1 MMRLKYKATASPNP
15 AAMRSSRRKP
25 MQPTD
30 RSRAPDSVFL
40 EIFDK
45 NPVAIVVSNATGQ
58 IVFANAQSH
67 RLLGYEAG
75 ELIGMGIEQLAPE
88 NIRASHAHSR
98 EAFNRHPSA
107 RAMAG
112 RELTARRKDGGQ
124 FPVEIGLVPLT
135 LGGGDTLI
143 LASIVELTELK
154 RLEEEAKRRANEVT
168 LLYRLGLT
176 LAGGDDLYHA
186 LRAFANELKQVMSAD
201 AFHIGLY
208 DDETDVFSYSLFL
221 NLDEDVQPPSRKLR
235 EKPGL
240 ALEVIT
246 GRKTIYLEDMDD
258 PRVRRDH
265 HILVIVE
272 APIRSYLGI
281 PLLLDDRVIGIM
293 SVQSLQPGAYT
304 REQIRLLET
313 IAAQVAM
320 TIERSRL
327 FEQLQREL
335 AERRLLIEEL
345 ENKNAEL
352 ERFTYT
358 VSHDLKSPLVTIN
371 GFLGFLEQS
380 AVSGDMA
387 RFRKDKKRIEG
398 AVSRMQDMLGELL
411 ELSRL
416 GRVMNEPASIPFGD
430 LTRETL
436 ELVRGRVDERGVV
449 VYIQPDLPSVRVDKP
464 RLIEVMQ
471 NLLDNAAKY
480 MGAQAKPHIEV
491 GHQGVEDGKPIF
503 FVRDNGMGI
512 SPEHHERIFGLF
524 NKLDPV
530 SEGTGIGLALV
541 KRIIELHGGRIWVE
555 SQAGHG
561 ATFYFT
567 LPRG

>member
-1 MMRLKYKATASPNP
+1 MMRLNYKTTTSPNP
-15 AAMRSSRRKP
+15 VVRGLRRKP
-25 MQPTD
+25 MKSTD
-30 RSRAPDSVFL
+30 RSRAPDITFL
-40 EIFDK
+40 EIFNK
-45 NPVAIVVSNATGQ
+45 NPVAIVVSNETGQ
-58 IVFANAQSH
+58 VVFANAQSH
-67 RLLGYEAG
+67 SLLGYEAG
-75 ELIGMGIEQLAPE
+75 ELIGMGIDQLTPE
-88 NIRASHAHSR
+88 NSRASHAHSR
-98 EAFNRHPSA
+98 AAFNRHPSA

-112 RELTARRKDGGQ
+112 RELTARRKDGRL

-135 LGGGDTLI
+135 LGGDTLI

-168 LLYRLGLT
+168 LLYRLGLA

-186 LRAFANELKQVMSAD
+186 LRAFANELKQVISAD

-208 DDETDVFSYSLFL
+208 DEETDIFSYSLFL

-240 ALEVIT
+240 ALEVIS
-246 GRKTIYLEDMDD
+246 GRKTVYLEDMDD
-258 PRVRRDH
+258 PETRRNH
-265 HILVIVE
+265 HILVIVD

-281 PLLLDDRVIGIM
+281 PLVLNDRVIGIM
-293 SVQSLQPGAYT
+293 SVQSLQPEAYT

-320 TIERSRL
+320 TIEKSRL
-327 FEQLQREL
+327 LEQLQREL

-345 ENKNAEL
+345 ESKNAEL

-380 AVSGDMA
+380 AASGDME
-387 RFRKDKKRIEG
+387 RFRRDKKRIEG
-398 AVSRMQDMLGELL
+398 AVSRMQAMLGELL

-416 GRVMNEPASIPFGD
+416 GRIINEPASILFGD

-524 NKLDPV
+524 NKLDPT

-541 KRIIELHGGRIWVE
+541 KRIVELHEGRIWVE
-555 SQAGHG
+555 SEAGHG
-561 ATFYFT
+561 STFYFT

>member
-1 MMRLKYKATASPNP
+1 MMRLNYETTTSPNP
-15 AAMRSSRRKP
+15 AVRALRRKP
-25 MQPTD
+25 MKSTD
-30 RSRAPDSVFL
+30 RSRAPDITFL
-40 EIFDK
+40 EIFNK
-45 NPVAIVVSNATGQ
+45 NPVAIVVSNETGQ
-58 IVFANAQSH
+58 VVFANAQSH

-75 ELIGMGIEQLAPE
+75 ELIGMGIDQLTPE
-88 NIRASHAHSR
+88 NARASHARSR
-98 EAFNRHPSA
+98 AAFNRHPSA

-112 RELTARRKDGGQ
+112 RELTARRKDGGL

-135 LGGGDTLI
+135 LGGDTLI

-186 LRAFANELKQVMSAD
+186 LRAFANELKQVISAD

-208 DDETDVFSYSLFL
+208 DEETDIFSYSLFL
-221 NLDEDVQPPSRKLR
+221 NLNEDVQPPSRKLR

-240 ALEVIT
+240 ALEVIS
-246 GRKTIYLEDMDD
+246 GRKTVYLEDMDD
-258 PRVRRDH
+258 PETRRNH
-265 HILVIVE
+265 HILVIVD

-281 PLLLDDRVIGIM
+281 PLVLDDRVIGIM
-293 SVQSLQPGAYT
+293 SVQSLQPRAYT

-320 TIERSRL
+320 TIEKSRL
-327 FEQLQREL
+327 LEQLQREL

-380 AVSGDMA
+380 AASGDME
-387 RFRKDKKRIEG
+387 RFRRDKKRIEG
-398 AVSRMQDMLGELL
+398 AVSRMQAMLGELL

-416 GRVMNEPASIPFGD
+416 GRIINEPASILFGD

-491 GHQGVEDGKPIF
+491 GHHGVEDGKPIF

-524 NKLDPV
+524 NKLDPA

-541 KRIIELHGGRIWVE
+541 KRIVELHEGRIWVE
-555 SQAGHG
+555 SEAGHG
-561 ATFYFT
+561 STFYFT

>member
-1 MMRLKYKATASPNP
+1 MTRLNYKTTTSPNP
-15 AAMRSSRRKP
+15 VVRGLRRKP
-25 MQPTD
+25 MKSTD
-30 RSRAPDSVFL
+30 RSRAPDITFL
-40 EIFDK
+40 EIFNK
-45 NPVAIVVSNATGQ
+45 NPVAIVVSNETGQ
-58 IVFANAQSH
+58 VVFANAQSH
-67 RLLGYEAG
+67 SLLGYEAG
-75 ELIGMGIEQLAPE
+75 ELIGMGIDQLTPE
-88 NIRASHAHSR
+88 NSRASHAHSR
-98 EAFNRHPSA
+98 AAFNRHPSA

-112 RELTARRKDGGQ
+112 RELTARRKDGRL

-135 LGGGDTLI
+135 LGGDTLI

-168 LLYRLGLT
+168 LLYRLGLA

-186 LRAFANELKQVMSAD
+186 LRAFANELKQVISAD

-208 DDETDVFSYSLFL
+208 DEETDIFSYSLFL

-240 ALEVIT
+240 ALEVIS
-246 GRKTIYLEDMDD
+246 GRKTVYLEDMDD
-258 PRVRRDH
+258 PETRRNH
-265 HILVIVE
+265 HILVIVD

-281 PLLLDDRVIGIM
+281 PLVLNDRVIGIM
-293 SVQSLQPGAYT
+293 SVQSLQPEAYT

-320 TIERSRL
+320 TIEKSRL
-327 FEQLQREL
+327 LEQLQREL

-345 ENKNAEL
+345 ESKNAEL

-380 AVSGDMA
+380 AASGDME
-387 RFRKDKKRIEG
+387 RFRRDKKRIEG
-398 AVSRMQDMLGELL
+398 AVSRMQAMLGELL

-416 GRVMNEPASIPFGD
+416 GRIINEPASILFGD

-524 NKLDPV
+524 NKLDPT

-541 KRIIELHGGRIWVE
+541 KRIVELHEGRIWVE
-555 SQAGHG
+555 SEAGHG
-561 ATFYFT
+561 STFYFT

>member
-1 MMRLKYKATASPNP
+1 MMRLNYETTTSPNP
-15 AAMRSSRRKP
+15 AVRALRRKP
-25 MQPTD
+25 MKSTD
-30 RSRAPDSVFL
+30 RSRAPDITFL
-40 EIFDK
+40 EIFNK
-45 NPVAIVVSNATGQ
+45 NPVAIVVSNETGQ
-58 IVFANAQSH
+58 VVFANAQSH

-75 ELIGMGIEQLAPE
+75 ELIGMGIDQLTPE
-88 NIRASHAHSR
+88 NARASHARSR
-98 EAFNRHPSA
+98 AAFNRHPSA

-112 RELTARRKDGGQ
+112 RELTARRKDGGL

-135 LGGGDTLI
+135 LGGDTLI

-186 LRAFANELKQVMSAD
+186 LRAFANELKQVISAD

-208 DDETDVFSYSLFL
+208 DEETDIFSYSLFL
-221 NLDEDVQPPSRKLR
+221 NLNEDVQPPSRKLR

-240 ALEVIT
+240 ALEVIS
-246 GRKTIYLEDMDD
+246 GRKTVYLEDMDD
-258 PRVRRDH
+258 PETRRNH
-265 HILVIVE
+265 HILVIVD

-281 PLLLDDRVIGIM
+281 PLVLDDRVIGIM
-293 SVQSLQPGAYT
+293 SVQSLQPRAYT

-320 TIERSRL
+320 TIEKSRL
-327 FEQLQREL
+327 LEQLQREL

-380 AVSGDMA
+380 AASGDMD
-387 RFRKDKKRIEG
+387 RFRRDKKRIEG
-398 AVSRMQDMLGELL
+398 AVSRMQAMLGELL

-416 GRVMNEPASIPFGD
+416 GRIINEPASILFGD

-512 SPEHHERIFGLF
+512 SSEHHERIFGLF
-524 NKLDPV
+524 NKLDPA

-541 KRIIELHGGRIWVE
+541 KRIIELHEGRIWVE
-555 SQAGHG
+555 SEAGHG
-561 ATFYFT
+561 STFYFT

>member
-1 MMRLKYKATASPNP
+1 MQTTDISP
-15 AAMRSSRRKP
+15 
-25 MQPTD
+25 T
-30 RSRAPDSVFL
+30 PDITFL
-40 EIFDK
+40 EIFNK

-58 IVFANAQSH
+58 VVFANAQSH

-88 NIRASHAHSR
+88 NARASHARSR
-98 EAFNRHPSA
+98 AAFNRHPSA

-112 RELTARRKDGGQ
+112 RELTARRKDGGL

-154 RLEEEAKRRANEVT
+154 RLEEEAKRRANEVA
-168 LLYRLGLT
+168 LLYRLGLA

-186 LRAFANELKQVMSAD
+186 LRAFANELKQVISAD

-208 DDETDVFSYSLFL
+208 DEETDIFSYSLFL

-240 ALEVIT
+240 AAEVIT
-246 GRKTIYLEDMDD
+246 GRKTIYLEDIND
-258 PRVRRDH
+258 PKVRRDH
-265 HILVIVE
+265 HILVIID
-272 APIRSYLGI
+272 APVRSYLGI

-293 SVQSLQPGAYT
+293 SVQSLQPEAYT
-304 REQIRLLET
+304 QEQIRLLET

-320 TIERSRL
+320 TIEKSRL
-327 FEQLQREL
+327 LEQLQREL

-380 AVSGDMA
+380 AASGDME

-398 AVSRMQDMLGELL
+398 AVSRMQAMLGELL

-416 GRVMNEPASIPFGD
+416 GRILNVPEAAPFD
-430 LTRETL
+430 ALMREAL

-449 VYIQPDLPSVRVDKP
+449 VYIQPNLPSVRVDKP

-480 MGAQAKPHIEV
+480 MGAQTKPHIEV
-491 GHQGVEDGKPIF
+491 GHQGVEDDKPIL

-512 SPEHHERIFGLF
+512 SPEYYERIFGLF
-524 NKLDPV
+524 NKLDPT

-555 SQAGHG
+555 SETGHG
-561 ATFYFT
+561 STFYFT

>member
-1 MMRLKYKATASPNP
+1 MMRLNYETTTSPNP
-15 AAMRSSRRKP
+15 AVRALRRKP
-25 MQPTD
+25 MKSTD
-30 RSRAPDSVFL
+30 RSRAPDITFL
-40 EIFDK
+40 EIFNK
-45 NPVAIVVSNATGQ
+45 NPVAIVVSNETGQ
-58 IVFANAQSH
+58 VVFANAQSH

-75 ELIGMGIEQLAPE
+75 ELIGMGIDQLTPE
-88 NIRASHAHSR
+88 NARASHARSR
-98 EAFNRHPSA
+98 AAFNRHPSA

-112 RELTARRKDGGQ
+112 RELTARRKDGGL

-135 LGGGDTLI
+135 LGGDTLI

-186 LRAFANELKQVMSAD
+186 LRAFANELKQVISAD

-208 DDETDVFSYSLFL
+208 DEETDIFSYSLFL
-221 NLDEDVQPPSRKLR
+221 NLNEDVQPPSRKLR

-240 ALEVIT
+240 ALEVIS
-246 GRKTIYLEDMDD
+246 GRKTVYLEDMDD
-258 PRVRRDH
+258 PETRRNH
-265 HILVIVE
+265 HILVIVD

-281 PLLLDDRVIGIM
+281 PLVLDDRVIGIM
-293 SVQSLQPGAYT
+293 SVQSLQPRAYT

-320 TIERSRL
+320 TIEKSRL
-327 FEQLQREL
+327 LEQLQREL

-380 AVSGDMA
+380 AASGDMD
-387 RFRKDKKRIEG
+387 RFRRDKKRIEG
-398 AVSRMQDMLGELL
+398 AVSRMQAMLGELL

-416 GRVMNEPASIPFGD
+416 GRIINEPASILFGD

-491 GHQGVEDGKPIF
+491 GHHGVEDGKPIF

-524 NKLDPV
+524 NKLDPA

-541 KRIIELHGGRIWVE
+541 KRIVELHEGRIWVE
-555 SQAGHG
+555 SEAGHG
-561 ATFYFT
+561 STFYFT

>member
-1 MMRLKYKATASPNP
+1 MMRLNYETTTSPNP
-15 AAMRSSRRKP
+15 AVRALRRKP
-25 MQPTD
+25 MKSTD
-30 RSRAPDSVFL
+30 RSRAPDITFL
-40 EIFDK
+40 EIFNK
-45 NPVAIVVSNATGQ
+45 NPVAIVVSNETGQ
-58 IVFANAQSH
+58 VVFANAQSH

-75 ELIGMGIEQLAPE
+75 ELIGMGIDQLTPE
-88 NIRASHAHSR
+88 NARASHARSR
-98 EAFNRHPSA
+98 AAFNRHPSA

-112 RELTARRKDGGQ
+112 RELTARRKDGGL

-135 LGGGDTLI
+135 LGGDTLI

-186 LRAFANELKQVMSAD
+186 LRAFANELKQVISAD

-208 DDETDVFSYSLFL
+208 DEETDIFSYSLFL
-221 NLDEDVQPPSRKLR
+221 NLNEDVQPPSRKLR

-240 ALEVIT
+240 ALEVIS
-246 GRKTIYLEDMDD
+246 GRKTVYLEDMDD
-258 PRVRRDH
+258 PETRRNH
-265 HILVIVE
+265 HILVIVD

-281 PLLLDDRVIGIM
+281 PLVLDDRVIGIM
-293 SVQSLQPGAYT
+293 SVQSLQPRAYT

-320 TIERSRL
+320 TIEKSRL
-327 FEQLQREL
+327 LEQLQREL

-380 AVSGDMA
+380 AASGDMD
-387 RFRKDKKRIEG
+387 RFRRDKKRIEG
-398 AVSRMQDMLGELL
+398 AVSRMQAMLGELL

-416 GRVMNEPASIPFGD
+416 GRIINEPASILFGD

-524 NKLDPV
+524 NKLDPA

-541 KRIIELHGGRIWVE
+541 KRIVELHEGRIWVE
-555 SQAGHG
+555 SEAGHG
-561 ATFYFT
+561 STFYFT

>member
-1 MMRLKYKATASPNP
+1 MMRLNYKTTTSPNP
-15 AAMRSSRRKP
+15 VVRGLRRKP
-25 MQPTD
+25 MKSTD
-30 RSRAPDSVFL
+30 RSRAPDITFL
-40 EIFDK
+40 EIFNK
-45 NPVAIVVSNATGQ
+45 NPVAIVVSNETGQ
-58 IVFANAQSH
+58 VVFANAQSH
-67 RLLGYEAG
+67 SLLGYEAG
-75 ELIGMGIEQLAPE
+75 ELIGMGIDQLTPE
-88 NIRASHAHSR
+88 NSRASHAHSR
-98 EAFNRHPSA
+98 AAFNRHPSA

-112 RELTARRKDGGQ
+112 RELTARRKDGRL

-135 LGGGDTLI
+135 LGGDTLI

-168 LLYRLGLT
+168 LLYRLGLA

-186 LRAFANELKQVMSAD
+186 LRAFANELKQVISAD

-208 DDETDVFSYSLFL
+208 DEETDIFSYSLFL

-240 ALEVIT
+240 ALEVIS
-246 GRKTIYLEDMDD
+246 GRKTVYLEDMDD
-258 PRVRRDH
+258 PETRRNH
-265 HILVIVE
+265 HILVIVD

-281 PLLLDDRVIGIM
+281 PLVLDDRVIGIM
-293 SVQSLQPGAYT
+293 SVQSLQPRAYT

-320 TIERSRL
+320 TIEKSRL
-327 FEQLQREL
+327 LEQLQREL

-345 ENKNAEL
+345 ESKNAEL

-380 AVSGDMA
+380 AASGDME
-387 RFRKDKKRIEG
+387 RFRRDKKRIEG
-398 AVSRMQDMLGELL
+398 AVSRMQAMLGELL

-416 GRVMNEPASIPFGD
+416 GRIINEPASILFGD

-524 NKLDPV
+524 NKLDPT

-541 KRIIELHGGRIWVE
+541 KRIVELHEGRIWVE
-555 SQAGHG
+555 SEAGHG
-561 ATFYFT
+561 STFYFT

>member
-1 MMRLKYKATASPNP
+1 MMRLNYETTTSPNP
-15 AAMRSSRRKP
+15 AVRALRRKP
-25 MQPTD
+25 MKSTD
-30 RSRAPDSVFL
+30 RSRAPDITFL
-40 EIFDK
+40 EIFNK
-45 NPVAIVVSNATGQ
+45 NPVAIVVSNETGQ
-58 IVFANAQSH
+58 VVFANAQSH

-75 ELIGMGIEQLAPE
+75 ELIGMGIDQLTPE
-88 NIRASHAHSR
+88 NARASHARSR
-98 EAFNRHPSA
+98 AAFNRHPSA

-112 RELTARRKDGGQ
+112 RELTARRKDGGL

-135 LGGGDTLI
+135 LGGDTLI

-186 LRAFANELKQVMSAD
+186 LRAFANELKQVISAD

-208 DDETDVFSYSLFL
+208 DEETDIFSYSLFL
-221 NLDEDVQPPSRKLR
+221 NLNEDVQPPSRKLR

-240 ALEVIT
+240 ALEVIS
-246 GRKTIYLEDMDD
+246 GRKTVYLEDMDD
-258 PRVRRDH
+258 PETRRNH
-265 HILVIVE
+265 HILVIVD

-281 PLLLDDRVIGIM
+281 PLVLDDRVIGIM
-293 SVQSLQPGAYT
+293 SVQSLQPRAYT

-320 TIERSRL
+320 TIEKSRL
-327 FEQLQREL
+327 LEQLQREL

-380 AVSGDMA
+380 AASGDME
-387 RFRKDKKRIEG
+387 RFRRDKKRIEG
-398 AVSRMQDMLGELL
+398 AVSRMQAMLGELL

-416 GRVMNEPASIPFGD
+416 GRIINEPASILFGD

-512 SPEHHERIFGLF
+512 SSEHHERIFGLF
-524 NKLDPV
+524 NKLDPA

-541 KRIIELHGGRIWVE
+541 KRIIELHEGRIWVE
-555 SQAGHG
+555 SEAGHG
-561 ATFYFT
+561 STFYFT

>member
-1 MMRLKYKATASPNP
+1 MMRLNYETTTSPNP
-15 AAMRSSRRKP
+15 AVRALRRKP
-25 MQPTD
+25 MKSTD
-30 RSRAPDSVFL
+30 RSRAPDITFL
-40 EIFDK
+40 EIFNK
-45 NPVAIVVSNATGQ
+45 NPVAIVVSNETGQ
-58 IVFANAQSH
+58 VVFANAQSH

-75 ELIGMGIEQLAPE
+75 ELIGMGIDQLTPE
-88 NIRASHAHSR
+88 NARASHARSR
-98 EAFNRHPSA
+98 AAFNRHPSA

-112 RELTARRKDGGQ
+112 RELTARRKDGGL

-135 LGGGDTLI
+135 LGGDTLI

-186 LRAFANELKQVMSAD
+186 LRAFANELKQVISAD

-208 DDETDVFSYSLFL
+208 DEETDIFSYSLFL
-221 NLDEDVQPPSRKLR
+221 NLNEDVQPPSRKLR

-240 ALEVIT
+240 ALEVIS
-246 GRKTIYLEDMDD
+246 GRKTVYLEDMDD
-258 PRVRRDH
+258 PETRRNH
-265 HILVIVE
+265 HILVIVD

-281 PLLLDDRVIGIM
+281 PLVLDDRVIGIM
-293 SVQSLQPGAYT
+293 SVQSLQPRAYT

-320 TIERSRL
+320 TIEKSRL
-327 FEQLQREL
+327 LEQLQREL

-380 AVSGDMA
+380 AASGDME
-387 RFRKDKKRIEG
+387 RFRRDKKRIEG
-398 AVSRMQDMLGELL
+398 AVSRMQAMLGELL

-416 GRVMNEPASIPFGD
+416 GRIINEPASILFGD

-524 NKLDPV
+524 NKLDPA

-541 KRIIELHGGRIWVE
+541 KRIVELHEGRIWVE
-555 SQAGHG
+555 SEAGHG
-561 ATFYFT
+561 STFYFT